1 MKYAKIVQHNFI
13 PLFLLREFNPV
24 LNPVG
29 TLYAPHTTK
38 EAVA

>member
-13 PLFLLREFNPV
+13 PLFLLQEFYPV

-29 TLYAPHTTK
+29 TF
-38 EAVA
+38 